1 MGRAG
6 RLRKPELHRSHKEL
20 NRALHELHKGAGL
33 PSLATVATE
42 LKGAGISRSTI
53 YDAFSSTRL
62 PNWHVVDALVEV
74 LATRHPRTAPEQQ
87 VETFHALWLLAVDEE
102 DDGAGH
108 DLRNAPEEPQDDTG
122 DRLTVRLTGGKS
134 TIVKS
139 VSDIDILA
147 STGAS
152 ALVSSMT
159 AEAWPRMREQVSAI
173 FHRRYEGRIWL
184 HVPYELKD
192 RAKEFGARWD
202 ADYKL
207 WFIEK
212 PVPELME
219 YQVPGPHP
227 PEIQLGDTN
236 KG

>member
-6 RLRKPELHRSHKEL
+6 RLRKPELHGNHKEL

-74 LATRHPRTAPEQQ
+74 LATRHPRTAPEHE
-87 VETFHALWLLAVDEE
+87 VESFHALWLLAVDEE
-102 DDGAGH
+102 DDADH
-108 DLRNAPEEPQDDTG
+108 APRSAPEEPQHDTG
-122 DRLTVRLTGGKS
+122 DRLTIRLPDGTS
-134 TIVKS
+134 TALKPS
-139 VSDIDILA
+139 SIDILA
-147 STGAS
+147 SAGAS
-152 ALVSSMT
+152 AIVSSIGT
-159 AEAWPRMREQVSAI
+159 EAWSRMREQVGAI
-173 FHRRYEGRIWL
+173 FNRRYEGRIWL

-192 RAKEFGARWD
+192 LAKEFGARWD

-207 WFIEK
+207 WFIEE

-227 PEIQLGDTN
+227 PDIQLGEINT
-236 KG
+236 G